1 MAPYV
6 RSTVVYGRC
15 QLVSDPELTV
25 QKIREL
31 ALKYYPSAEEVEVEV
46 SKNIKAAQLYV
57 IEVEHLTGK
66 QIQER

>member
-1 MAPYV
+1 M
-6 RSTVVYGRC
+6 
-15 QLVSDPELTV
+15 SDPELTV

-31 ALKYYPSAEEVEVEV
+31 ALKYYPSAEEIEVELQM
-46 SKNIKAAQLYV
+46 NIKGAQLYV